1 MDLPISLTS
10 AGSINTTVESKI
22 GWEPGRGGRE
32 GGGGGGGWKE
42 GEREERREGG
52 GATSQN
58 ICSKMVFFII
68 KSWKAVNISLFL
80 STTPPIAQTQGS
92 SLSNYSY
99 IPTHTQ

>member
-1 MDLPISLTS
+1 MDMPISLTS

-22 GWEPGRGGRE
+22 GWEPGKEGGR
-32 GGGGGGGWKE
+32 GGGWKE

-68 KSWKAVNISLFL
+68 KSWKADNISLLL